1 MATVAIYNLKGGVGK
16 TTTAVNLAY
25 LAAAEGQRTLLWDLD
40 PQAAATFAFRV
51 RPHVPGFGTR
61 RFEGGTELGAAI
73 KETDYNNLD
82 LLPAAFAYR
91 KFDKWLHR
99 LGKPTQVL
107 SALLVTLGR
116 EYDAVFLDCPA
127 GFSAL
132 TEGLFAASDIVI
144 APTLPNVLS
153 FRTLARLVTWAQ
165 HSESPCELVAFFN
178 MVDRRKILHRRASEW
193 SLAHPEIFLSQ
204 QVPYASVVEQV
215 GVRRMPLAVLAARDP
230 ATTAFAGLSA
240 ELRSRL
246 QLRGGEEGRARDRWM
261 PLLQTVEALIKQ
273 SELEDDHT
281 VELSGQGAVAPM
293 LDSRSCSGQHNVDF
307 VHKFDTEGRT
317 LAECGYLLELREHA
331 GSFVVVAAQSG
342 SHHDFADPSRCAR
355 ARIDRAWAAE
365 ILSGVMS
372 PIAALDQRTGRS
384 GPDPSLARK
393 LRGMVGAR
401 KLVRI
406 ESRAAEQVTTD
417 ALTPTTERDN
427 RRYTHASAG
436 VS

>member
-25 LAAAEGQRTLLWDLD
+25 LAAAAGQRTLLWDLD

-51 RPHVPGFGTR
+51 RPHVPGFGTKS
-61 RFEGGTELGAAI
+61 FEGGTELTAAI

-91 KFDKWLHR
+91 KLDKWLHR
-99 LGKPTQVL
+99 LGKPERVL

-127 GFSAL
+127 GFSLL
-132 TEGLFAASDIVI
+132 TEGLFVASDIVI

-165 HSESPCELVAFFN
+165 HSDSPCELVAFFN

-193 SLAHPEIFLSQ
+193 SRVHPEIFLTH
-204 QVPYASVVEQV
+204 QVPYASVVEEI
-215 GVRRMPLAVLAARDP
+215 GVRRMPLAAFAARDP
-230 ATTAFAGLSA
+230 ATTAFVGLSA
-240 ELRSRL
+240 ELTSRL
-246 QLRGGEEGRARDRWM
+246 QLRAGGDNRPREKWM
-261 PLLQTVEALIKQ
+261 PLLQAVEELINQ
-273 SELEDDHT
+273 SELEDGQT
-281 VELSGQGAVAPM
+281 VELSRQGKVETM
-293 LDSRSCSGQHNVDF
+293 LDIRSCCEQQSVDF
-307 VHKFDTEGRT
+307 VHKFDTEDGI
-317 LAECGYLLELREHA
+317 LAKCGYVLELRERA
-331 GSFVVVAAQSG
+331 GSFFVVAAPSG
-342 SHHDFADPSRCAR
+342 SHHDWADPSRCAR

-372 PIAALDQRTGRS
+372 PIAALEQRTGRS
-384 GPDPSLARK
+384 GSVPSFAKK
-393 LRGMVGAR
+393 LRVMVGAR

-406 ESRAAEQVTTD
+406 DSCAAEQAATDAFVTTHGDSQRHTAARAD
-417 ALTPTTERDN
+417 A
-427 RRYTHASAG
+427 S
-436 VS
+436 